1 MADSEIQAIESSNSV
16 KNLSF
21 TALTALVV
29 GSMIGAGIFSLPQNI
44 AEKASVGAAMIGWLI
59 TGFGMLM
66 LAFVFQMLSRRK
78 PELDSGV
85 YAYAK
90 AGFGNYMG
98 FNSAWG
104 YWLVASLGNVSY
116 YVLIFATLGYF
127 FPVFGEGNTIAAVA
141 AASLLLWALYFMLA
155 RGIEG
160 ATFINQLVTIAKIIP
175 LLTFIVI
182 MFTAFKVDIF
192 TNDFWGAI
200 TLVDGINLGSV
211 GAQVK
216 NMMMVT
222 VWVFIGIEGA
232 SLFSAKAK
240 KRSDVGKATVVGFLF
255 TLVLLMFI
263 NFLSMGVLAQPEL
276 AVLKNP
282 STAYLLEMVVGKW
295 GATFISVGLIISVC
309 GALLA
314 WTLFCAEVLY
324 SAAADHTMPS
334 FLHKTNA
341 KRVPVNALLL
351 SSASTQLFLII
362 TYFSEG
368 TYTTLLYLATSMI
381 LLPYFFSAGYG
392 LMVAKNKV
400 GYEHAESNFN
410 DVIVAAIAVIY
421 SLWLLYAA
429 GIQYFVLSALLYLP
443 GIIFYIKARQEQQA
457 TLFTTAEKII
467 LGIIV
472 IAALYAAY
480 GLYTHTLTL

>member
-1 MADSEIQAIESSNSV
+1 MADSEIQDIKSSNSE
-16 KNLSF
+16 KNLNF

-85 YAYAK
+85 YAYAR

-182 MFTAFKVDIF
+182 MFTAFKVGIF
-192 TNDFWGAI
+192 TSDFW
-200 TLVDGINLGSV
+200 
-211 GAQVK
+211 
-216 NMMMVT
+216 
-222 VWVFIGIEGA
+222 
-232 SLFSAKAK
+232 
-240 KRSDVGKATVVGFLF
+240 
-255 TLVLLMFI
+255 
-263 NFLSMGVLAQPEL
+263 
-276 AVLKNP
+276 
-282 STAYLLEMVVGKW
+282 
-295 GATFISVGLIISVC
+295 
-309 GALLA
+309 
-314 WTLFCAEVLY
+314 
-324 SAAADHTMPS
+324 
-334 FLHKTNA
+334 
-341 KRVPVNALLL
+341 
-351 SSASTQLFLII
+351 
-362 TYFSEG
+362 
-368 TYTTLLYLATSMI
+368 
-381 LLPYFFSAGYG
+381 
-392 LMVAKNKV
+392 
-400 GYEHAESNFN
+400 
-410 DVIVAAIAVIY
+410 
-421 SLWLLYAA
+421 
-429 GIQYFVLSALLYLP
+429 
-443 GIIFYIKARQEQQA
+443 
-457 TLFTTAEKII
+457 
-467 LGIIV
+467 
-472 IAALYAAY
+472 
-480 GLYTHTLTL
+480 